1 MEVNRYIHGMNF
13 DERKT
18 FFFSR
23 YNKPTMEAFVKYHK
37 DHPHIYQGFKKL
49 SYQMIGTGRKRYSAK
64 MIINVLR
71 WESDL
76 KAVGEEYKV
85 SDRFQSMYARLLA
98 FHDPQF
104 ENFFEF
110 HSK

>member
-1 MEVNRYIHGMNF
+1 MIINKYTHGMNE
-13 DERKT
+13 DERKKC
-18 FFFSR
+18 FFQR
-23 YNKPTMEAFVKYHK
+23 YSKETMKAFVEYHK
-37 DHPHIYQGFKKL
+37 NHPHIYAEFKKL
-49 SYQMIGTGRKRYSAK
+49 SYKMLETGRKRYSAK

-76 KAVGEEYKV
+76 KAVGEEFKIT
-85 SDRFQSMYARLLA
+85 DRFQSMYARMLA
-98 FHDPQF
+98 YNDPQF